1 MMLDDTDLKIIAEL
15 KCNGRITMKEL
26 GERVHLTGQAAA
38 NRVLKLEEEGVIEG
52 YTIRL
57 DRRKAGYTVHA
68 FIQVYT
74 KSLAHTELLLFFDQ
88 HQAAAAIIN
97 RYRVSGE
104 GCYFIEVVFPS
115 NNELDRFLQDLTQY
129 ANYKISIVISQH
141 QQS

>member
-1 MMLDDTDLKIIAEL
+1 VLDDTDLKIIAEL
-15 KCNGRITMKEL
+15 KRNGRITMKEL

-52 YTIRL
+52 YTIKL

-74 KSLAHTELLLFFDQ
+74 KSLAHTELLIFFDQ
-88 HQAAAAIIN
+88 HHVAILN

-104 GCYFIEVVFPS
+104 GCYFIEVAFPS
-115 NNELDRFLQDLTQY
+115 NSELDQFLQDLTQH

-141 QQS
+141 QQN